1 MLPCASGFRGGFLV
15 HLLENL
21 CRELEGAEGG
31 GNAAIDRGMHQQLF
45 DLVAADAGIMSCA
58 DVQLQLVELAHTHQH
73 GDGDHAA
80 GLVVEAG
87 ARPDAAPGIFHQEIL
102 KVGIER
108 SPVLGSARGVGLA
121 KNGFADLL
129 AALVALFVHIVLPMG

>member
-1 MLPCASGFRGGFLV
+1 
-15 HLLENL
+15 
-21 CRELEGAEGG
+21 
-31 GNAAIDRGMHQQLF
+31 
-45 DLVAADAGIMSCA
+45 
-58 DVQLQLVELAHTHQH
+58 
-73 GDGDHAA
+73 
-80 GLVVEAG
+80 
-87 ARPDAAPGIFHQEIL
+87 L